1 MSENL
6 AALQSVALV
15 NEEKELYGKPLEGVK
30 REARTVAR
38 AVLADELV
46 QSLTPAVESAV
57 QRELAKQPNT
67 GGGQP
72 GTPGPKGDQGIPG
85 PAGPKGET
93 GPKGDQGIPGPAG
106 PKGETGPKGDQGIPG
121 RDGVDATMPHI
132 KTISSGTYELTDAPV
147 QAIYTTA
154 VVSHPA
160 GITWKTSTGDAPSA
174 PGLLIFVKP
183 EGQGIMLGYVANEQV
198 AAGGRPA
205 VPGIG

>member
-1 MSENL
+1 MSDNM

-38 AVLADELV
+38 AVMADELV

-57 QRELAKQPNT
+57 QRELAKQPNA

-85 PAGPKGET
+85 PAGPKGEP
-93 GPKGDQGIPGPAG
+93 GPKGDQGN
-106 PKGETGPKGDQGIPG
+106 PG
-121 RDGVDATMPHI
+121 RDGVDATTPPV
-132 KTISSGTYELTDAPV
+132 KTISSGTYELTNAPV

-154 VVSHPA
+154 VVSHPT
-160 GITWKTSTGDAPSA
+160 GITWKTSTGAAPSA

-183 EGQGIMLGYVANEQV
+183 EGQGITLGYVANEQV

-205 VPGIG
+205 APGIG

>member
-6 AALQSVALV
+6 ADLQSVALV

-67 GGGQP
+67 SGGGQP

-85 PAGPKGET
+85 PAGPKGEP
-93 GPKGDQGIPGPAG
+93 GPKGDQGN
-106 PKGETGPKGDQGIPG
+106 PG
-121 RDGVDATMPHI
+121 RDGVDATTPPI
-132 KTISSGTYELTDAPV
+132 KTISSGTYELTNAPV

-160 GITWKTSTGDAPSA
+160 GITWKTSTGAAPSA

-183 EGQGIMLGYVANEQV
+183 EGQGITLGYVANEQV

-205 VPGIG
+205 APGIG

>member
-67 GGGQP
+67 GGGGQS

-85 PAGPKGET
+85 PAGPKGEP
-93 GPKGDQGIPGPAG
+93 GPKGDQGN
-106 PKGETGPKGDQGIPG
+106 PG
-121 RDGVDATMPHI
+121 RDGVDATTPPI
-132 KTISSGTYELTDAPV
+132 KTISSGTYELTNAPV
-147 QAIYTTA
+147 QAVYTTA

-183 EGQGIMLGYVANEQV
+183 EGQGITLGYVANEQV

>member
-1 MSENL
+1 MSENMT
-6 AALQSVALV
+6 ALQSVALV

-57 QRELAKQPNT
+57 QRELAKQPNA

-72 GTPGPKGDQGIPG
+72 GTPGPKGEQGIPG
-85 PAGPKGET
+85 PAGPKGEP
-93 GPKGDQGIPGPAG
+93 GPKGDPGN
-106 PKGETGPKGDQGIPG
+106 PG
-121 RDGVDATMPHI
+121 RDGVDATTPPI
-132 KTISSGTYELTDAPV
+132 KTISSGTYELTNAPV

-160 GITWKTSTGDAPSA
+160 GITWKTSTGAAPAA

-183 EGQGIMLGYVANEQV
+183 EGQGITLGYVANEQV

-205 VPGIG
+205 APGIG

>member
-57 QRELAKQPNT
+57 QREIAKQPNT

-93 GPKGDQGIPGPAG
+93 GPKGDQGN
-106 PKGETGPKGDQGIPG
+106 PG
-121 RDGVDATMPHI
+121 RDGVDATTPPI
-132 KTISSGTYELTDAPV
+132 KTISSGTYKLTDAPV

-183 EGQGIMLGYVANEQV
+183 EGQGITLGYVANEQV

>member
-93 GPKGDQGIPGPAG
+93 GPKGDQGN
-106 PKGETGPKGDQGIPG
+106 PG

>member
-6 AALQSVALV
+6 AALQSVSLV

-93 GPKGDQGIPGPAG
+93 GPKGDQGN
-106 PKGETGPKGDQGIPG
+106 PG
-121 RDGVDATMPHI
+121 RDGVDATTPPI

-183 EGQGIMLGYVANEQV
+183 EGQGITLGYVANEQV

>member
-57 QRELAKQPNT
+57 QRELAKQHNT

-85 PAGPKGET
+85 PAGPKGEP
-93 GPKGDQGIPGPAG
+93 GPKGDQGN
-106 PKGETGPKGDQGIPG
+106 PG
-121 RDGVDATMPHI
+121 RDGVDATTPPI
-132 KTISSGTYELTDAPV
+132 KTISSGTYELTNAPV

-160 GITWKTSTGDAPSA
+160 GITWKTSTGAAPSA

-183 EGQGIMLGYVANEQV
+183 EGQGITLGYVANEQV

-205 VPGIG
+205 APGIG

>member
-1 MSENL
+1 MSENT

-57 QRELAKQPNT
+57 QRELAKQSYA

-72 GTPGPKGDQGIPG
+72 GTPGPKGDRGETG
-85 PAGPKGET
+85 PAGPKGEP
-93 GPKGDQGIPGPAG
+93 GPKGDQGN
-106 PKGETGPKGDQGIPG
+106 PG
-121 RDGVDATMPHI
+121 RDGVDATTPPI
-132 KTISSGTYELTDAPV
+132 KTISSGTYELTNAPV
-147 QAIYTTA
+147 QAVYTTA

-160 GITWKTSTGDAPSA
+160 GITWKTSTGSAPSA

-183 EGQGIMLGYVANEQV
+183 EGQGITLGYVANEQV

-205 VPGIG
+205 APGIG

>member
-1 MSENL
+1 MSENM

-57 QRELAKQPNT
+57 QREIAKLPNT

-85 PAGPKGET
+85 PAGPKGEP
-93 GPKGDQGIPGPAG
+93 GPKGDPGN
-106 PKGETGPKGDQGIPG
+106 PG
-121 RDGVDATMPHI
+121 RDGVDATTPPI
-132 KTISSGTYELTDAPV
+132 KTISSGTYELTNAPV

-160 GITWKTSTGDAPSA
+160 GITWKTSTGAAPSA

-183 EGQGIMLGYVANEQV
+183 EGQGITLGYVANEQV

-205 VPGIG
+205 APGIG

>member
-72 GTPGPKGDQGIPG
+72 GTPGPKGDQGNPG

-93 GPKGDQGIPGPAG
+93 GPKGDQGN
-106 PKGETGPKGDQGIPG
+106 PG
-121 RDGVDATMPHI
+121 RDGVDATTPPI

-183 EGQGIMLGYVANEQV
+183 EGQGITLGYVANEQV

>member
-67 GGGQP
+67 GGGGKS

-85 PAGPKGET
+85 PAGPKGEP
-93 GPKGDQGIPGPAG
+93 GPKGDQGN
-106 PKGETGPKGDQGIPG
+106 PG
-121 RDGVDATMPHI
+121 RDGVDATTPPI
-132 KTISSGTYELTDAPV
+132 KTISSGTYELTNAPV

-160 GITWKTSTGDAPSA
+160 GITWKTSTGAAPSA

-183 EGQGIMLGYVANEQV
+183 EGQGITLGYVANEQV

-205 VPGIG
+205 APGIG

>member
-1 MSENL
+1 MSENM

-57 QRELAKQPNT
+57 KSELAKQPNA

-72 GTPGPKGDQGIPG
+72 GTPGPKGEQGIPG
-85 PAGPKGET
+85 PAGPKGEP
-93 GPKGDQGIPGPAG
+93 GPKGDPGN
-106 PKGETGPKGDQGIPG
+106 PG
-121 RDGVDATMPHI
+121 RDGVDATTPPI
-132 KTISSGTYELTDAPV
+132 KTISSGTYELTNAPV

-160 GITWKTSTGDAPSA
+160 GITWKTSTGAAPSA
-174 PGLLIFVKP
+174 PGLLILVKP
-183 EGQGIMLGYVANEQV
+183 EGQGITLGYVANEQV

-205 VPGIG
+205 APGIG

>member
-1 MSENL
+1 MSDNL

-67 GGGQP
+67 GGGGQP

-85 PAGPKGET
+85 PAGPKGEP
-93 GPKGDQGIPGPAG
+93 GPKGDQGAS
-106 PKGETGPKGDQGIPG
+106 G
-121 RDGVDATMPHI
+121 RDGVDATTPPI
-132 KTISSGTYELTDAPV
+132 KTISSGTYELTNAPV
-147 QAIYTTA
+147 QAVYTTA

-160 GITWKTSTGDAPSA
+160 GITWKTSTGAAPSA

-183 EGQGIMLGYVANEQV
+183 EGQGITLGYVANEQV

-205 VPGIG
+205 APGIG

>member
-6 AALQSVALV
+6 AALQSVALL

-72 GTPGPKGDQGIPG
+72 GTPGPKGDQGN
-85 PAGPKGET
+85 
-93 GPKGDQGIPGPAG
+93 
-106 PKGETGPKGDQGIPG
+106 PG
-121 RDGVDATMPHI
+121 RDGVDATTPPI

-183 EGQGIMLGYVANEQV
+183 EGQGITLGYVANEQV

>member
-1 MSENL
+1 MSENM

-57 QRELAKQPNT
+57 KSELAKQPNA
-67 GGGQP
+67 GGGQS

-85 PAGPKGET
+85 PAGPKGE
-93 GPKGDQGIPGPAG
+93 PGN
-106 PKGETGPKGDQGIPG
+106 PG
-121 RDGVDATMPHI
+121 RDGVDATTPPI
-132 KTISSGTYELTDAPV
+132 KTISSGTYELTNAPV

-160 GITWKTSTGDAPSA
+160 GITWKTSTGAAPSG

-183 EGQGIMLGYVANEQV
+183 EGQGITLGYVANEQV

-205 VPGIG
+205 APGIG

>member
-15 NEEKELYGKPLEGVK
+15 NEDKELYGKPLEGVK

-46 QSLTPAVESAV
+46 QSLNPAVESAV

-67 GGGQP
+67 GGTGQP

-85 PAGPKGET
+85 PAGPKGEP
-93 GPKGDQGIPGPAG
+93 GPKGDQGN
-106 PKGETGPKGDQGIPG
+106 PG
-121 RDGVDATMPHI
+121 RDGVDATTPPI
-132 KTISSGTYELTDAPV
+132 KTISSGTYELTNAPV

-160 GITWKTSTGDAPSA
+160 GITWKTSTGAAPSA

-183 EGQGIMLGYVANEQV
+183 EGQGITLGYVANEQV
-198 AAGGRPA
+198 AAGGRPYA
-205 VPGIG
+205 PGIG

>member
-93 GPKGDQGIPGPAG
+93 GPKGDQGIPG
-106 PKGETGPKGDQGIPG
+106 
-121 RDGVDATMPHI
+121 RDGVDATTPPI

-183 EGQGIMLGYVANEQV
+183 EGQGITLGYVANEQV

>member
-1 MSENL
+1 MSENM

-46 QSLTPAVESAV
+46 QTLTPAVESAV

-72 GTPGPKGDQGIPG
+72 GPAGPKGERGEAG
-85 PAGPKGET
+85 PAGPKGEP
-93 GPKGDQGIPGPAG
+93 GAKGDQGN
-106 PKGETGPKGDQGIPG
+106 PG
-121 RDGVDATMPHI
+121 RDGVDATTPPI
-132 KTISSGTYELTDAPV
+132 KTISSGTYELTNAPV
-147 QAIYTTA
+147 QAVYATA

-160 GITWKTSTGDAPSA
+160 GITWKTSTGSAPSA

-183 EGQGIMLGYVANEQV
+183 EGQGVTLGYVANEQV
-198 AAGGRPA
+198 AAGGRPVA
-205 VPGIG
+205 PGIG

>member
-1 MSENL
+1 MSENM

-57 QRELAKQPNT
+57 QREIAKQSNT
-67 GGGQP
+67 GGGGQS
-72 GTPGPKGDQGIPG
+72 GTPGPKGEQGIPG
-85 PAGPKGET
+85 PAGPKGEP
-93 GPKGDQGIPGPAG
+93 GPKGDPGN
-106 PKGETGPKGDQGIPG
+106 PG
-121 RDGVDATMPHI
+121 RDGVDATTPPI
-132 KTISSGTYELTDAPV
+132 KTISSGTYELTNAPV

-160 GITWKTSTGDAPSA
+160 GITWKTSTGAAPSA

-183 EGQGIMLGYVANEQV
+183 EGQGITLGYVANEQV

-205 VPGIG
+205 APGIG

>member
-1 MSENL
+1 MSDNL

-67 GGGQP
+67 GGGGQP
-72 GTPGPKGDQGIPG
+72 GMSGPKGDQGIPG
-85 PAGPKGET
+85 PAGPKGEP
-93 GPKGDQGIPGPAG
+93 GPKGDQGN
-106 PKGETGPKGDQGIPG
+106 PG
-121 RDGVDATMPHI
+121 RDGVDATTPPI
-132 KTISSGTYELTDAPV
+132 KTISSGTYELTNAPV

-160 GITWKTSTGDAPSA
+160 GITWKTSTGAAPSA

-183 EGQGIMLGYVANEQV
+183 EGQGITLGYVANEQV

-205 VPGIG
+205 APGIG

>member
-67 GGGQP
+67 GGAGQP
-72 GTPGPKGDQGIPG
+72 GPAGPKGDQGIPG
-85 PAGPKGET
+85 PAGPKGEP
-93 GPKGDQGIPGPAG
+93 GPKGDQGN
-106 PKGETGPKGDQGIPG
+106 PG
-121 RDGVDATMPHI
+121 RDGVDATTPPI
-132 KTISSGTYELTDAPV
+132 KTISSGTYELTNAPV
-147 QAIYTTA
+147 QAVYTTA

-160 GITWKTSTGDAPSA
+160 GITWKTSTGAAPSA

-183 EGQGIMLGYVANEQV
+183 EGQGITLGYVANEQV
-198 AAGGRPA
+198 AAAAGDRPSA
-205 VPGIG
+205 PGIG

>member
-57 QRELAKQPNT
+57 QRELAKQPNAG

-72 GTPGPKGDQGIPG
+72 GTPGPKGERGEIG
-85 PAGPKGET
+85 PAGPKGEP
-93 GPKGDQGIPGPAG
+93 GPKGDQGN
-106 PKGETGPKGDQGIPG
+106 PG
-121 RDGVDATMPHI
+121 RDGVDATTPPI
-132 KTISSGTYELTDAPV
+132 KTISSGTYELTNAPV

-160 GITWKTSTGDAPSA
+160 GITWKTSTGAAPSA

-183 EGQGIMLGYVANEQV
+183 EGQGITLGYVANEQV

-205 VPGIG
+205 APGIG

>member
-67 GGGQP
+67 GGGGQP

-85 PAGPKGET
+85 PAGPKGEP
-93 GPKGDQGIPGPAG
+93 GPKGDQGN
-106 PKGETGPKGDQGIPG
+106 PG
-121 RDGVDATMPHI
+121 RDGVDATTPPI

-154 VVSHPA
+154 VVSHPV
-160 GITWKTSTGDAPSA
+160 GITWKTSTGAAPSA

-183 EGQGIMLGYVANEQV
+183 EGQGITLGYVANEQV
-198 AAGGRPA
+198 AAGGRPPA
-205 VPGIG
+205 PGIG

>member
-6 AALQSVALV
+6 AALQNVALV
-15 NEEKELYGKPLEGVK
+15 NEDKELYGKPLEGVK

-67 GGGQP
+67 GGGGQP

-85 PAGPKGET
+85 PAGPKGEP
-93 GPKGDQGIPGPAG
+93 GPKGDQGN
-106 PKGETGPKGDQGIPG
+106 PG
-121 RDGVDATMPHI
+121 RDGVDATTPPI
-132 KTISSGTYELTDAPV
+132 KTISSGTYELTNAPV

-160 GITWKTSTGDAPSA
+160 GITWKTSTGAAPSA

-183 EGQGIMLGYVANEQV
+183 EGQGITLGYVANEQV

-205 VPGIG
+205 APGIG

>member
-6 AALQSVALV
+6 ADLQSIALV

-93 GPKGDQGIPGPAG
+93 GPKGDQGN
-106 PKGETGPKGDQGIPG
+106 PG
-121 RDGVDATMPHI
+121 RDGVDATTPPI

-183 EGQGIMLGYVANEQV
+183 EGQGITLGYVANEQV

>member
-93 GPKGDQGIPGPAG
+93 GPKGDQGN
-106 PKGETGPKGDQGIPG
+106 PG
-121 RDGVDATMPHI
+121 RDGVDATTPPI

-183 EGQGIMLGYVANEQV
+183 EGQGITLGYVANEQV
-198 AAGGRPA
+198 AAGGRPT

>member
-93 GPKGDQGIPGPAG
+93 GPKGDQGN
-106 PKGETGPKGDQGIPG
+106 PG
-121 RDGVDATMPHI
+121 RDGVDAATPPI

-183 EGQGIMLGYVANEQV
+183 EGQGITLGYVANEQV